1 MTKRRRDEPRTRR
14 VVGNGPLCLSPIP
27 MEYRQLGRS
36 GLKVSELC
44 FGAMTFGEGFYG
56 IGEVSD
62 QDGADLL
69 VHAALDAGVTFFD
82 TADVYSRGQSEAIL
96 GRSLANSSKTRDE
109 VVIATK
115 VRGSMSDAASEG
127 TGDVNNVGLSRKHIL
142 ASVDASLD
150 RLGTD
155 YIDLYQVH
163 GWDPVTPIEETM
175 RALAGLV
182 QTGKVRYLGVSNY
195 AVRQIMRANA
205 VADRNGWPRFVSLQ
219 AYYSLVGRDLEHEL
233 VDLCVEE
240 GLGIMPWSP
249 LAGGFLTGKY
259 RRDQDDPEGSRRTS
273 FDFPPVDKEQGYD
286 AVEALDE
293 MAQSKGVSIP
303 QLALGWLLQRRGVTS
318 VIIGT
323 KKPAQLEDNLGA
335 VDVSFTDDE
344 LDRLDEITA
353 PPTLYPQWMV
363 QRQARDRQPV
373 SGT

>member
-1 MTKRRRDEPRTRR
+1 
-14 VVGNGPLCLSPIP
+14 

-36 GLKVSELC
+36 GLKVSEIC

-62 QDGADLL
+62 QDGADRL

-82 TADVYSRGQSEAIL
+82 TADVYSRGQSEQIL
-96 GRSLANSSKTRDE
+96 GQSLANSSTSRDE

-115 VRGSMSDAASEG
+115 VRGSMSDAAANG

-142 ASVDASLD
+142 AGCDASLE

-175 RALAGLV
+175 RALADLV
-182 QTGKVRYLGVSNY
+182 QQGKVRYLGVSNY

-205 VADRNGWPRFVSLQ
+205 VADQNGWPRFVSLQ

-233 VDLCVEE
+233 VDLCEEE
-240 GLGIMPWSP
+240 GLGILPWSP

-259 RRDQDDPEGSRRTS
+259 RRGEDGPEDARRTN
-273 FDFPPVDKEQGYD
+273 FDFPPVDKEQSYD
-286 AVEALDE
+286 VVEALTE
-293 MAQSKGVSIP
+293 MAEAKGASIP
-303 QLALGWLLQRRGVTS
+303 QLALAWLLQRRGVTS

-323 KKPAQLEDNLGA
+323 KKPEQLADNLGA
-335 VDVSFTDDE
+335 VDVVFTDDE
-344 LDRLDEITA
+344 LARLDALTKPDA
-353 PPTLYPQWMV
+353 LYPQWMV
-363 QRQARDRQPV
+363 QRQARDRQAV
-373 SGT
+373 SRSDGA

>member
-1 MTKRRRDEPRTRR
+1 
-14 VVGNGPLCLSPIP
+14 

-44 FGAMTFGEGFYG
+44 FGAMTFGESFYN
-56 IGEVSD
+56 IGEVTE
-62 QDGADLL
+62 QQAADRL

-82 TADVYSRGQSEAIL
+82 TADVYSRGQSEEIL
-96 GRSLANSSKTRDE
+96 GRSFANGSTPRDE

-115 VRGSMSDAASEG
+115 VRGSMSDAAAAG

-142 ASVDASLD
+142 ASVEGSLR

-175 RALAGLV
+175 RALADLV
-182 QTGKVRYLGVSNY
+182 RDGKVRYLGVSNF

-205 VADRNGWPRFVSLQ
+205 VADAHGWPRFVSLQ

-233 VDLCVEE
+233 VDTAVEE
-240 GLGIMPWSP
+240 GLGILPWSP

-259 RRDQDDPEGSRRTS
+259 RRGQDGPEGARRTG
-273 FDFPPVDKEQGYD
+273 FDFPPVDEERGFD

-293 MAQSKGVSIP
+293 MAQAKGVSIP
-303 QLALGWLLQRRGVTS
+303 QLALAWLLQRRGVTS

-335 VDVSFTDDE
+335 VDVAFTDDE
-344 LDRLDEITA
+344 LERLDAITA
-353 PPTLYPQWMV
+353 PPVLYPQWMV
-363 QRQARDRQPV
+363 RRQARDRQPV
-373 SGT
+373 SGG

>member
-1 MTKRRRDEPRTRR
+1 
-14 VVGNGPLCLSPIP
+14 

-36 GLKVSELC
+36 GLKVSEIC

-62 QDGADLL
+62 QDGADRL

-82 TADVYSRGQSEAIL
+82 TADVYSRGQSEEIL
-96 GRSLANSSKTRDE
+96 GRSLHNADTPRDR

-115 VRGSMSDAASEG
+115 VRGAMSDAAGKG
-127 TGDVNNVGLSRKHIL
+127 TGDVNNVGLSRKHIV
-142 ASVDASLD
+142 ASCDASLQ

-163 GWDPVTPIEETM
+163 GWDPVTPLDETM
-175 RALAGLV
+175 GALADLV
-182 QTGKVRYLGVSNY
+182 RAGKVRYIGVSNY

-205 VADRNGWPRFVSLQ
+205 VADANGGPRFVSLQ

-233 VDLCVEE
+233 IDTAVEE
-240 GLGIMPWSP
+240 GLGIMVWSP

-259 RRDQDDPEGSRRTS
+259 RRGEDGPEGSRRTS

-286 AVEALDE
+286 VVEMLDDL
-293 MAQSKGVSIP
+293 AQSKGATIP
-303 QLALGWLLQRRGVTS
+303 QLALAWLLQRRGVTS

-323 KKPAQLEDNLGA
+323 KKPGQLEDNLGA
-335 VDVSFTDDE
+335 VGVSFTDDE
-344 LDRLDEITA
+344 LARLDELTEPDA
-353 PPTLYPQWMV
+353 LYPQWMV
-363 QRQARDRQPV
+363 QRQARDRQAV
-373 SGT
+373 SRSDG